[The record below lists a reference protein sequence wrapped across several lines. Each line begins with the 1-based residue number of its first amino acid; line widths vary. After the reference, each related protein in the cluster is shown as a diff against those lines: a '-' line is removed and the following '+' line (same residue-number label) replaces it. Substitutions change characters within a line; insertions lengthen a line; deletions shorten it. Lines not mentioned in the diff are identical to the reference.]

1 MFLVR
6 SRTILQYNEETVEND
21 NYEEWN
27 ASNILMS
34 KISSLLT
41 RNENSHENEN
51 DVALSESI
59 NFQNL
64 KNNPQSEIKTSEQ
77 YQNIIEINK
86 NDFDSNWRTSTY
98 ADEI

>member
-41 RNENSHENEN
+41 RNENLHENEN